1 VITVQNNETTT
12 KVKTAEYNVIVK
24 EVSNRLYRYALK
36 LTADTESAKDLV
48 QESFLK
54 LWKNVEKI
62 EPDHA
67 RPFLYRVLFN
77 KMVDDK
83 RKMKRITHMD
93 VMPETAVNKN
103 VYNEEKEI
111 IEYAFAQLED
121 KQKKIIMLRDW
132 DGYSYEEIADILEIN
147 LNQVKVNLFRAR
159 KKMKAAVS
167 SIDSNIMSKEL

>member
-1 VITVQNNETTT
+1 M
-12 KVKTAEYNVIVK
+12 
-24 EVSNRLYRYALK
+24 SDRLYRYALK
-36 LTADTESAKDLV
+36 LTTDTEAAKDLV

-54 LWKNVEKI
+54 LWKNVERI

-83 RKMKRITHMD
+83 RKMKRITHLD
-93 VMPETAVNKN
+93 VMPERAVTKN

-111 IEYAFAQLED
+111 IEQAFQQLDE

-159 KKMKAAVS
+159 KKMKAVIS
-167 SIDSNIMSKEL
+167 SIDQNIMSRKL

>member
-1 VITVQNNETTT
+1 M
-12 KVKTAEYNVIVK
+12 KTAEYNKIVN
-24 EVSNRLYRYALK
+24 ELSDRLYRYALK
-36 LTADTESAKDLV
+36 LTADTEAAKDLV

-54 LWKNVEKI
+54 LWKNVERI

-93 VMPETAVNKN
+93 VMPERAVDKN

-111 IEYAFAQLED
+111 INQAFAQLEER
-121 KQKKIIMLRDW
+121 QKKIIMLRDW
-132 DGYSYEEIADILEIN
+132 DGYSYEEIAEILEIN

-159 KKMKAAVS
+159 KKMKAVVC
-167 SIDSNIMSKEL
+167 SIDNNIMSRKL

>member
-1 VITVQNNETTT
+1 M
-12 KVKTAEYNVIVK
+12 
-24 EVSNRLYRYALK
+24 SDRLYRYALK

-48 QESFLK
+48 QESFMK

-62 EPDHA
+62 DTDHA
-67 RPFLYRVLFN
+67 KPFLYRVLFN

-83 RKMKRITHMD
+83 RKMKRITHME
-93 VMPETAVNKN
+93 VMPERVIEKN
-103 VYNEEKEI
+103 VYNEEREI
-111 IEYAFAQLED
+111 IDQAFEQLEE

-159 KKMKAAVS
+159 KKMKTVVT
-167 SIDSNIMSKEL
+167 SIDQNIMSRKL